1 MDMIVELIKKYGIKK
16 VLQAMADFLM
26 KSDVKKDRRLAEDL
40 NESLRR
46 YEGKTD

>member
-16 VLQAMADFLM
+16 VLEAMASYLR
-26 KSDVKKDRRLAEDL
+26 KSDEKKDRRLADDL
-40 NESLRR
+40 SEACRR